1 MCYAIKYAGKDFSF
15 LENNENIKG
24 QEKSDK
30 FKILLINL
38 PLLNMSS
45 QTIVVV
51 KPVLKNSVM
60 KLPCV

>member
-51 KPVLKNSVM
+51 KPVLKSSVM
-60 KLPCV
+60 KLRCV